1 MSLRARVGRTCMTT
15 NLFTNIRTVAVPV
28 TDQDRSKSLFEQLG
42 FTVSMDT
49 ELQPGFRWIE
59 MELAVGEPSLALV
72 RTGPELPTGID
83 TGIRLVTA
91 DARNAHGAVEAV
103 GLEAG
108 DLLDWAGVPLMFSFV
123 DPDGNRF
130 YVSESAPS

>member
-1 MSLRARVGRTCMTT
+1 MTT
-15 NLFTNIRTVAVPV
+15 NVFTNVRSVAVPV
-28 TDQDRSKSLFEQLG
+28 TDQDRTKSVLEQLG

-59 MELAVGEPSLALV
+59 MDLPAGHVTVSLV

-83 TGIRLVTA
+83 TGIRLATD
-91 DARNAHGAVEAV
+91 DARAAQAAVAAA
-103 GLEAG
+103 GLDVG
-108 DLLDWAGVPLMFSFV
+108 DLLNWPDVPLMFSFV

-130 YVSESAPS
+130 YVSETPAP

>member
-1 MSLRARVGRTCMTT
+1 MTT
-15 NLFTNIRTVAVPV
+15 NVFTNVRSVAVPV
-28 TDQDRSKSLFEQLG
+28 TDQDRTKSVLEQLG

-59 MELAVGEPSLALV
+59 MDLPAGHVTVSLV

-83 TGIRLVTA
+83 TGIRLATD
-91 DARNAHGAVEAV
+91 DARAAQAAVAAA
-103 GLEAG
+103 GLDVG
-108 DLLDWAGVPLMFSFV
+108 DLLDWPDVPLMFSFV

-130 YVSESAPS
+130 YVSETSAR